1 MLYSTVHKL
10 FTLYLQYILR
20 DILQFD
26 YSLQGALD
34 HIKTEKRTCDLILG
48 VGDAKVGLCFKSFIS
63 VGFCVH
69 FCMNI
74 SILNYILII
83 NNLYIRQ
90 LYVQETTLKPR
101 GVELVGQVG
110 GIALPIS
117 NTGVSG
123 IWHINILAKLYPI
136 VLKVNGEY
144 LLNIKNNSFRNFSRA
159 PLTVNTVKLWL

>member
-48 VGDAKVGLCFKSFIS
+48 VGDAKVGLCLKSFIS

-110 GIALPIS
+110 GHCS
-117 NTGVSG
+117 TN
-123 IWHINILAKLYPI
+123 
-136 VLKVNGEY
+136 LKY
-144 LLNIKNNSFRNFSRA
+144 RC
-159 PLTVNTVKLWL
+159 